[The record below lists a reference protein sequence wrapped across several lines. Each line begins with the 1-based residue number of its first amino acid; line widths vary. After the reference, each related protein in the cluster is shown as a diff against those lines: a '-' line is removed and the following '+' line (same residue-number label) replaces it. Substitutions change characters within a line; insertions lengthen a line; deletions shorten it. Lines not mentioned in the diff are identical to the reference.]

1 MSSLIGGRSGN
12 RGRCAQSCRL
22 PYTLIREK
30 DKKETKGFLLSPKDI
45 CTIENVEDLIKQ
57 ELAH

>member
-30 DKKETKGFLLSPKDI
+30 DKKRLKDSF
-45 CTIENVEDLIKQ
+45 
-57 ELAH
+57 